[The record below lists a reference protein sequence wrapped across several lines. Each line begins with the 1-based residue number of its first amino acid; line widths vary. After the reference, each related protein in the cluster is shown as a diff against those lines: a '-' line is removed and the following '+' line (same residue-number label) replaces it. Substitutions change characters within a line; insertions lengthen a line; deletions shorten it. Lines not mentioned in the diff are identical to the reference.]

1 MKNGEKESGL
11 PVPPCRS
18 RFCRYPLAQLPEI
31 EAHASL
37 NQYGPEL
44 AKHWSTELRTRVI
57 QVKQDE
63 AEQGPTVYWPA
74 FEESRVTLYSTR
86 SWSIPFS

>member
-1 MKNGEKESGL
+1 MEDEGKGSGL
-11 PVPPCRS
+11 TCS
-18 RFCRYPLAQLPEI
+18 TLSLASCRYPLAQLPEI

-57 QVKQDE
+57 QVNKMKTSSVE
-63 AEQGPTVYWPA
+63 
-74 FEESRVTLYSTR
+74 
-86 SWSIPFS
+86 PFSGLYWRIESV